1 MNFKSQHSNITTR
14 IHQIHKLTQNAISK
28 INKTIFSLSSTL
40 RRTARSGREFGEAAR
55 AAFMM
60 VDGPASSSE
69 ARTRQ
74 GLGTAGLGAAT
85 DGPGEAQTV
94 RRSRQGLGELG
105 HSRGGHR

>member
-1 MNFKSQHSNITTR
+1 
-14 IHQIHKLTQNAISK
+14 
-28 INKTIFSLSSTL
+28 
-40 RRTARSGREFGEAAR
+40 
-55 AAFMM
+55 MM